1 MPNEDTSG
9 RQARV
14 ALVFNDNSSVTKRH
28 VNLAQYLSVCM
39 SQGGWCE
46 KVHLVAIPTP
56 NAPMTTPRPTTFSAR
71 RRDGKVLPST
81 IVNQT
86 SDLSVLKTCDVIFL
100 CVDILQLNHIA
111 GLVAKALE
119 GTKDKKHHHIIVHLE
134 TSLKRMEGFDKTHF
148 PTKIVL
154 QGGAC
159 FDVVIDDQGV
169 LTPLS
174 NGSVFIERLS
184 KDKESALFVLDIFH
198 SCALEVLSRRNLRAI
213 HWSNAMLTSLYAV
226 CALTNLP
233 VSKALRDRKCR
244 LLFAD
249 MLHEILGILNRVAKD
264 KHWTLD
270 QSVHCVLPIPSIL
283 ALLPL
288 PNFIFAL
295 ILRLFDFGVGDG
307 VPLMTTDLA
316 QGLTTEIAYEY
327 EDVMEL
333 AMRYNVK
340 IQTLP
345 KIQNLVVEA
354 SKAKKGSPALSSSV
368 LYGTIA
374 PSAASRQHSTWFVLK
389 VIVTVVLTAWLI
401 FMLR

>member
-1 MPNEDTSG
+1 MPDEDTNG

-71 RRDGKVLPST
+71 RHDGKVLPST
-81 IVNQT
+81 NINQT
-86 SDLSVLKTCDVIFL
+86 SDLSVLKKCDVIFL

-159 FDVVIDDQGV
+159 FDVVNDDQGV

-184 KDKESALFVLDIFH
+184 YVDQDDLGVNLAIF
-198 SCALEVLSRRNLRAI
+198 LGKIRNLR
-213 HWSNAMLTSLYAV
+213 SLSWIFFIA
-226 CALTNLP
+226 A
-233 VSKALRDRKCR
+233 R
-244 LLFAD
+244 L
-249 MLHEILGILNRVAKD
+249 K
-264 KHWTLD
+264 
-270 QSVHCVLPIPSIL
+270 S
-283 ALLPL
+283 
-288 PNFIFAL
+288 
-295 ILRLFDFGVGDG
+295 
-307 VPLMTTDLA
+307 
-316 QGLTTEIAYEY
+316 
-327 EDVMEL
+327 
-333 AMRYNVK
+333 
-340 IQTLP
+340 
-345 KIQNLVVEA
+345 
-354 SKAKKGSPALSSSV
+354 
-368 LYGTIA
+368 
-374 PSAASRQHSTWFVLK
+374 
-389 VIVTVVLTAWLI
+389 
-401 FMLR
+401 